1 MRRMPRITILGALTG
16 VLLLVAPPARAQKDR
31 WQQLNSQAA
40 RLQEQGKYAEALPVA
55 EESAKV
61 AEGTFGLEN
70 EFTLASLNRLAT
82 IYSDMG
88 DYPDAEKLYKRA
100 LPIAEKVL
108 GPTHLGVSTM
118 LNNLGSLYKDQ
129 GRYADAE
136 QLYKRSLDIDEKTL
150 GANDAKIASDLNN
163 LGLLDA
169 EQGRYADAEQLYKR
183 AQGIDEKTLGTNS
196 SNYATDLHNQ
206 ALLYDTEGRYKEA
219 EALFTR
225 AITIDLRA
233 LGPYH
238 PGTAYELVGLA
249 SLYQSQARYGEAE
262 PLFKAAVNIFE
273 KALGPEHPTVATALN
288 NLALLYEAQ
297 GRFAEAEPLLK
308 RALAINAKVLGP
320 NHVSVAADLTGL
332 AAVYRDQG
340 RYKDAEALLKRA
352 LEIDEKALGAEHLT
366 VAATLELLGG
376 LYELQS
382 RFADAEPLY
391 SRALGIN
398 VKALGA
404 DNPRV
409 AASLNNFAAVLKAE
423 GLYAQAEPIYKRA
436 IAIDEKALGPDHP
449 DLAISLSNLA
459 SLYFVQGHYADAAPL
474 FDRTL
479 EIIHERFQYAFA
491 YMSEKDRLQ
500 FLATVQGIFPAYF
513 SFALA
518 DREHDPSVAGRMYD
532 VILWEKGLVG
542 TSVAALRA
550 QVAASGD
557 PKAVE
562 LLDNLT
568 TKKSEASQLAAA
580 RPPGW
585 VEAQARV
592 NAEANA
598 LEQQLA
604 RRVSSLGEKDVLARA
619 TWQDVQK
626 ALRPEDAAVE
636 YVRFRFHDG
645 KQFTG
650 NFIYVALVVT
660 PKSKLPAFVV
670 LGEAR
675 KLEATPISD
684 YRLAVGKTRGV
695 AAKAPAPG
703 QPGAATNANSSAAYD
718 AYWKPLEPSLG
729 GAKRVYVSPDGVLN
743 QIPVGLFA
751 DANGQLLLEKYDL
764 RIVNSTKDLLRT
776 QHAASAKTAV
786 LLGNPKFD
794 LSETDQRAA
803 LEKLKSGGAQ
813 RETQLAT
820 ATTPPTAAAS
830 QRSRDAK
837 GGPLPP
843 LPATQV
849 EIDAVAKL
857 LKDAGWQPDSYT
869 GDRALEEVLER
880 QKGPRL
886 VHVATHGFFLTDQD
900 AARQNSNP
908 NDPATVH
915 EDPMLRSGLF
925 FAGADRA
932 ESGAAPA
939 AGMDDGVLTAYEA
952 TQLNLQGTELVV
964 LSACE
969 TGLGEQQ
976 NGEGVFGL
984 RRGLQEAG
992 AESILMSMWSV
1003 PDRETQELMTLF
1015 YANWLSGQDK
1025 HEALRQAQ
1033 LKEREVVRQR
1043 YADKDLP
1050 FYWGAFVLV
1059 GR

>member
-1 MRRMPRITILGALTG
+1 MPRIRTVLAVAATFLALASST
-16 VLLLVAPPARAQKDR
+16 PAQKDH

-40 RLQEQGKYAEALPVA
+40 QLQEQGKYAEALPIA
-55 EESAKV
+55 QESAKV
-61 AEGTFGLEN
+61 AEATFGAES

-88 DYPDAEKLYKRA
+88 NYPEAEKLYKRA

-108 GPTHLGVSTM
+108 GPNHQGVSTM
-118 LNNLGSLYKDQ
+118 LNNLASLYKDQ

-136 QLYKRSLDIDEKTL
+136 QLYKRSLAIDEKTL
-150 GANDAKIASDLNN
+150 GPNDAKIASDLNN

-169 EQGRYADAEQLYKR
+169 EQGHYSEADQLYKR
-183 AQGIDEKTLGTNS
+183 AQDIDEKTLGPNS
-196 SNYATDLHNQ
+196 SNFATDLHNQ

-225 AITIDLRA
+225 AISIDIKA

-238 PGTAYELVGLA
+238 PGTAYEVIGLA
-249 SLYQSQARYGEAE
+249 SLYQSQARFGEAE
-262 PLFKAAVNIFE
+262 PLFKAAVKIFE

-297 GRFAEAEPLLK
+297 GRYAEAEPLLK

-320 NHVSVAADLTGL
+320 NHANVAANLTGL

-340 RYKDAEALLKRA
+340 HYKEAEALLKHA
-352 LEIDEKALGAEHLT
+352 LDIDEKALGPENIT
-366 VAATLELLGG
+366 VAAALELLAG

-382 RFADAEPLY
+382 RFAEAEPLY
-391 SRALGIN
+391 SRSLGIT

-409 AASLNNFAAVLKAE
+409 AASLNNFATALKEE
-423 GLYAQAEPIYKRA
+423 GLYAQAEPIFKRA
-436 IAIDEKALGPDHP
+436 IAIDEKSLGPDHP
-449 DLAISLSNLA
+449 DLATSLGNLA
-459 SLYFVQGHYADAAPL
+459 LLYYVQGHYADTAPL

-479 EIIHERFQYAFA
+479 EIVHKRFQYAFA

-518 DREHDPSVAGRMYD
+518 DREKDPAVAARMYD
-532 VILWEKGLVG
+532 VLLWEKGLVG

-568 TKKSEASQLAAA
+568 TKKSEASQLSAT
-580 RPPGW
+580 RPPNW
-585 VEAQARV
+585 AETQSRI

-604 RRVSSLGEKDVLARA
+604 RRVSSLGEKDALAKA

-645 KQFTG
+645 KQFTS
-650 NFIYVALVVT
+650 NFLYAALVLT
-660 PKSKLPAFVV
+660 PKSKLPTLIV
-670 LGEAR
+670 LGEAH

-695 AAKAPAPG
+695 SPKAPLPG
-703 QPGAATNANSSAAYD
+703 QPGAATSANSSAAYE
-718 AYWKPLEPSLG
+718 AFWKPLEPALA

-743 QIPVGLFA
+743 QIPIGLFA

-764 RIVNSTKDLLRT
+764 RIVNSTKDILRT
-776 QHAASAKTAV
+776 QHSASSKTAV
-786 LLGNPKFD
+786 LVGNPKFD
-794 LSETDQRAA
+794 LSEADQRAA
-803 LEKLKSGGAQ
+803 LEKLKSGSTPQ
-813 RETQLAT
+813 ETQLAT
-820 ATTPPTAAAS
+820 ATPPPTAATS
-830 QRSRDAK
+830 QRSRDDK

-857 LKDAGWQPDSYT
+857 LKEAGWQPDTYT
-869 GDRALEEVLER
+869 ADRALEEVLDR

-900 AARQNSNP
+900 VARQNSNP
-908 NDPATVH
+908 NDPPAIH

-932 ESGAAPA
+932 ESGAPPA
-939 AGMDDGVLTAYEA
+939 AGMEDGVLTAYKA

-984 RRGLQEAG
+984 RRALQEAG

-1015 YANWLSGQDK
+1015 YANWLAGQDK

-1033 LKEREVVRQR
+1033 LKERETVRQR
-1043 YADKDLP
+1043 YAGKDLP